1 MIYVILILLIIVSAL
16 LALTISYVTIDIHLK
31 NQLLLISVGNKVY
44 RKKFEVDFLENKP
57 TPSNNDDTSSENKS
71 SPFSLSS
78 LKERIYSDES
88 GIDFDEIQNV
98 KTEICETYSDIITI
112 IKKLFGHLRYKVQIP
127 VVRVKMEYGTGDA
140 AATGMLYGSI
150 WGAVSTLY
158 PIACRWAHI
167 SYPTLDITP
176 DFYGKRFN
184 IEVQSIIKVRPA
196 HIISALFTALRMPN
210 FTYLKDKLKKGR
222 GKNGRQ
228 ASN

>member
-112 IKKLFGHLRYKVQIP
+112 IKKLF
-127 VVRVKMEYGTGDA
+127 
-140 AATGMLYGSI
+140 
-150 WGAVSTLY
+150 
-158 PIACRWAHI
+158 
-167 SYPTLDITP
+167 
-176 DFYGKRFN
+176 
-184 IEVQSIIKVRPA
+184 
-196 HIISALFTALRMPN
+196 
-210 FTYLKDKLKKGR
+210 
-222 GKNGRQ
+222 
-228 ASN
+228 